1 MNSLFSDFTILGELL
16 RIKITKKSFSPNS
29 YTKKRAAK
37 CFKKTRKNN
46 LVNEKKTR
54 VSFRRG
60 PRKRRFKNPYFLS
73 LK

>member
-1 MNSLFSDFTILGELL
+1 MRILAGKKRLISSPTI
-16 RIKITKKSFSPNS
+16 N
-29 YTKKRAAK
+29 TKKRKAK
-37 CFKKTRKNN
+37 DFNIKTRKNN
-46 LVNEKKTR
+46 LVSEKKTR